1 MRFHSFLAALTAIAA
16 SHASAQEV
24 WLTYEASDG
33 TLPSDQCWDLIRS
46 GGPVPTL
53 ENGAVNIGPS
63 STGGYIYYTRE
74 MSIDFAQGA
83 AIEAE
88 VFIDYSDYGS
98 NPCGAGPRAGFY
110 LTMFDVSGRLMY
122 LGVGS
127 NVVYLTAD
135 ASRSHG
141 PGSPIASVPMAGRW
155 RTIRVEIESGVMTAF
170 IDGVQTL
177 TTAVNGPLFSTTRRA
192 SFGDESVCAGSHSRV
207 RSVRVLAREEC
218 RVDFNRDRF
227 VDFFDYDAYVSCFEG
242 GECPCDQTPDF
253 NGDGFADFFDYDE
266 FVASFESGC

>member
-1 MRFHSFLAALTAIAA
+1 MRFHSFLAALTTIAA

-33 TLPSDQCWDLIRS
+33 TLPESQCWSLIRNT
-46 GGPVPTL
+46 GPFPTL
-53 ENGAVNIGPS
+53 MDGTVNIGPS
-63 STGGYIYYTRE
+63 SSGGYIYYTRE
-74 MSIDFAQGA
+74 MSIDFTQGA

-88 VFIDYSDYGS
+88 VFIEYSDYGA

-110 LTMFDVSGRLMY
+110 LTMFDITGRLMY

-127 NVVYLTAD
+127 DTVYLTAD
-135 ASRSHG
+135 AARGHG
-141 PGSPIASVPMAGRW
+141 PGSPIANVAMAGQW
-155 RTIRVEIESGVMTAF
+155 RTLRVDIQAGQMSLS
-170 IDGVQTL
+170 IDGVATL
-177 TTAVNGPLFSTTRRA
+177 TTPVDGPNFGTTREA
-192 SFGDESVCAGSHSRV
+192 SFGDQSVCAGSQSRV

-242 GECPCDQTPDF
+242 GECPCDQTADY

-266 FVASFESGC
+266 FVAAFENGC